1 MRITH
6 RLSRFTVIHPF
17 LFTLFPI
24 LSLLSRNLGQ
34 VPITA
39 VFRAIVVG
47 LLACGGLLVLLRIA
61 MKDWHRAGLAT
72 TLAAI
77 LFFSFGPV
85 YHLLRQSNLLVLVWG
100 AIFLLGV
107 WWIVRRVR
115 GVPARA
121 TRVLNLTGWIA
132 LASCL
137 YGFVIYGVQ
146 LMQVGG
152 VLHAQAAPNVPSL
165 QPVPSSVPSRIA
177 DDTTPDIYYIIL
189 DGHARSDVLSEI
201 YGVDNS
207 RFINFL
213 KKRGFYVASQSHSNY
228 GQTALSL
235 SSSLN
240 FNYLEARMELLP
252 ESSDRGPLVNLIN
265 DNDVRR
271 FLKKAGY
278 RTVAFNNGFPVT
290 EMVQADEFI
299 QESDGLNNF
308 EISLLLDSLGGQELT
323 EPILDSY
330 RQRILGTEEKL
341 KSLVNDPEA
350 GPEPK
355 FVFAHFI
362 LPHPPF
368 VFQADGSPRLSLDS
382 GDGSH
387 YSGLPEDY
395 WAGYREQVQY
405 ADRMAEEII
414 TYILEHS
421 QREPIIIIQGDH
433 GSGYH
438 LDWESQENSCLR
450 ERFSILNAYYLPG
463 KKKVNLYSSITP
475 VNSFRVVF
483 NAYFKANLPML
494 PDRSYYSTWDQ
505 PYDLHEVTGKWE
517 QTCAR

>member
-1 MRITH
+1 MIP
-6 RLSRFTVIHPF
+6 RLIFTI
-17 LFTLFPI
+17 
-24 LSLLSRNLGQ
+24 
-34 VPITA
+34 
-39 VFRAIVVG
+39 
-47 LLACGGLLVLLRIA
+47 
-61 MKDWHRAGLAT
+61 
-72 TLAAI
+72 
-77 LFFSFGPV
+77 SFWMG
-85 YHLLRQSNLLVLVWG
+85 
-100 AIFLLGV
+100 I
-107 WWIVRRVR
+107 
-115 GVPARA
+115 PARMC
-121 TRVLNLTGWIA
+121 
-132 LASCL
+132 CL
-137 YGFVIYGVQ
+137 KF
-146 LMQVGG
+146 M
-152 VLHAQAAPNVPSL
+152 
-165 QPVPSSVPSRIA
+165 
-177 DDTTPDIYYIIL
+177 
-189 DGHARSDVLSEI
+189 EF
-201 YGVDNS
+201 DNS

-252 ESSDRGPLVNLIN
+252 KFSDRGPLVNLIN

-395 WAGYREQVQY
+395 WSGYREQVQY

-494 PDRSYYSTWDQ
+494 PDRLLLFHLGPALRSARGDREVGADLRPIRNGRGRRRSPWYPGTQLAASPDTTAISYYGN
-505 PYDLHEVTGKWE
+505 Y
-517 QTCAR
+517 